1 MEVPRDGIEMG
12 SKQFS
17 LGLNVLIKK
26 LIKKSMLHSFPVK
39 LLTRLCLSILS
50 ERPKRG
56 TDLDRRGSGISR
68 LSARVEARG

>member
-17 LGLNVLIKK
+17 LGLNVFKK
-26 LIKKSMLHSFPVK
+26 KKKKSMLHSFPLK

-56 TDLDRRGSGISR
+56 TDLDTRGSGISR